1 MQSYM
6 SGRKKAMINDRQSI
20 IVHLPNWL
28 GDTVLATPF
37 LHTLRDVF
45 PVSRITL
52 VGSPW
57 VSDIL
62 SHFPGIDEIL
72 TLENRGK
79 YISTLLLVR
88 LLRERRPDSGFLLTN
103 SFRTALAFYVGNVRE
118 RIGYATNFRRLLLT
132 RPIAQTQDI
141 MQSSMVEYYLNLL
154 SPFTDLSRHR
164 RVLRLYPDESER
176 REARRLLLENGWDG
190 EKRLVGLNP
199 FAFQWETKRW
209 LPERFAD
216 VTRLLTEKHGVRC
229 VFVSVA
235 RDRPFFEKV
244 KQMCRCDM
252 IDLVGKVS
260 LKILP
265 AVMEHYSLF
274 VTNDS
279 GLMHVAAAVNIPI
292 VAIFGSTDWRRT
304 APCSDRATLIR
315 KPQDH
320 PPCMSPR
327 CRRTFQCM
335 EEVTV
340 DDVLAAAERYL

>member
-1 MQSYM
+1 M
-6 SGRKKAMINDRQSI
+6 SGRKKAMMNDRQSI

-37 LHTLRDVF
+37 LHALHDVF
-45 PVSRITL
+45 PSAHITL
-52 VGSPW
+52 VGRQW
-57 VSDIL
+57 VTDIL
-62 SHFPGIDEIL
+62 SHFPGMDEIL
-72 TLENRGK
+72 TLEGRGK
-79 YISTLLLVR
+79 YSSTLHLVR
-88 LLRERRPDSGFLLTN
+88 LLHERRPDSGFLLTN
-103 SFRTALAFYVGNVRE
+103 SFRTALAFYAGNVRE

-132 RPIAQTQDI
+132 RPIAQTSNI
-141 MQSSMVEYYLNLL
+141 IQSPMVEYYLNLL
-154 SPFTDLSRHR
+154 SPFTDLSLHR
-164 RVLRLYPDESER
+164 RVLKLYPDESER
-176 REARRLLLENGWDG
+176 GEVRRLLLENGWDG
-190 EKRLVGLNP
+190 ERRLVGVNP

-209 LPERFAD
+209 LTERFAD
-216 VTRLLTEKHGVRC
+216 VTRILTEKHGVRC

-235 RDRPFFEKV
+235 RDRPFFERI
-244 KQMCRCDM
+244 KQMCRCDV

-265 AVMEHYSLF
+265 AVMGHYSLF

-279 GLMHVAAAVNIPI
+279 GLMHVAAAMNVPI

-304 APCSDRATLIR
+304 APCSDRVTLIR

-327 CRRTFQCM
+327 CRRSFQCM

-340 DDVLAAAERYL
+340 DDVLTAAEKYL